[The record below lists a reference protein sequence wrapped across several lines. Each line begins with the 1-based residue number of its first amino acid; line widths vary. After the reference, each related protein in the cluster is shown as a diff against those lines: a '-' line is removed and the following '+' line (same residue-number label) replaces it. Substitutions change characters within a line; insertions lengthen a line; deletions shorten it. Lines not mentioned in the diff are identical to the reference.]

1 MKWQVAS
8 NQTLP
13 MCCWDDET
21 VVYNPLSGDTH
32 LLDAATADI
41 LKLLQHAPL
50 DQSGIMQALPAPWH
64 DVSTTQIAP
73 TVARLLAELDALAL
87 IEQTPT

>member
-1 MKWQVAS
+1 
-8 NQTLP
+8 

-41 LKLLQHAPL
+41 LNMLRHAPL
-50 DQSGIMQALPAPWH
+50 DHSGIMQALPSPWH
-64 DVSTTQIAP
+64 DIAAPQIAP
-73 TVARLLAELDALAL
+73 TVARLLSELDSLAL
-87 IEQTPT
+87 IEQIPT